1 MSAVFSGY
9 EHIRS
14 TFFSQGLF
22 SVLNTDPE
30 LSQGR
35 TMKKKKWKIWPNH
48 GFKSP
53 MEQSGIFFVS
63 NNGKGVNPHIS
74 VSHYPHHFPIISDL
88 IDVEEL
94 VDCKT
99 VFLFRWRTGARVV
112 KRLWKEWGD
121 NENGEW
127 KWGVS
132 FLAWLA
138 HDFEG
143 KNDNNNNNNKTDCF
157 AV

>member
-1 MSAVFSGY
+1 MHVQSCCFAHLNLLLFCHSRWRRRCLGSDPHRLLGGCAGKWVK
-9 EHIRS
+9 IRPLKQTYNAIS
-14 TFFSQGLF
+14 RIRYF
-22 SVLNTDPE
+22 
-30 LSQGR
+30 
-35 TMKKKKWKIWPNH
+35 
-48 GFKSP
+48 
-53 MEQSGIFFVS
+53 FFVS

-74 VSHYPHHFPIISDL
+74 VSHCPHHFPIISDL
-88 IDVEEL
+88 IDVPEP

-99 VFLFRWRTGARVV
+99 VFLFRSRTGARVV

-127 KWGVS
+127 KWGFS

-143 KNDNNNNNNKTDCF
+143 KNDNNNNCF